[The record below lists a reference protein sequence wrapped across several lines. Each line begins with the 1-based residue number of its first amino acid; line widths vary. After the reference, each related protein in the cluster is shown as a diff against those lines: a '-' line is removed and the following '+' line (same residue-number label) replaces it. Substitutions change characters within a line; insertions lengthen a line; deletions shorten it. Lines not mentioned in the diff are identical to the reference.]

1 MLIIVILCFREIG
14 SDISMDQLLLDVETE
29 LGPFEIALLLSVG
42 CKKLCV
48 YQ

>member
-1 MLIIVILCFREIG
+1 MLIVVIFCFREIG
-14 SDISMDQLLLDVETE
+14 SDISVGQLLLDEKTE

-42 CKKLCV
+42 CKELCV